1 MPTEIN
7 ATAANLTAVYPV
19 TTTQIAQAFFWS
31 FIVNLV
37 VLIILI
43 HLIRRISTKSS
54 FGELLRDDDWY
65 PSLAR
70 FQFLVWTLIVS
81 FTYLGIAILRL
92 LAGVASYPESIPVN
106 ILLLMGISVA
116 VPVASGSI
124 SSIKYMTEKPKERP
138 AKLAPYATML
148 MENNKLT
155 LTRLQMLLWTCIGV
169 LVYLGVLFITTM
181 AATKNVVGLTLP
193 DIDITLV
200 VLMGLSQGAYLGGKL
215 VASSPM
221 DISEIQPKSGSAG
234 QEISIFGMG
243 FGDVK
248 DVIWFNNDKIPAD
261 AITNW
266 TDSRIDLKIP
276 AAYTKNTYNIKV
288 AKGGSLSS
296 PKEFTIS

>member
-7 ATAANLTAVYPV
+7 ATAANLTAMYPV
-19 TTTQIAQAFFWS
+19 TNSQIALAFLGS
-31 FIVNLV
+31 IIIIIV
-37 VLIILI
+37 VLGVLNLI
-43 HLIRRISTKSS
+43 IRRESTKRS

-92 LAGVASYPESIPVN
+92 LAGVAAYSESPPVN

-116 VPVASGSI
+116 VPIASGSI
-124 SSIKYMTEKPKERP
+124 SSIKYMTEKPKDRP
-138 AKLAPYATML
+138 SKLASYASML

-155 LTRLQMLLWTCIGV
+155 LTRFQMFLWTWIGV

-181 AATKNVVGLTLP
+181 TTAKNVAALTLP

-221 DISEIQPKSGSAG
+221 DISEIQPKSGRAG

-248 DVIWFNNDKIPAD
+248 DVIWFNNEKIPAD

-266 TDSRIDLKIP
+266 TDNRIDLKIP
-276 AAYTKNTYNIKV
+276 GTYPTTTYSIKV